1 MFNHDRGNSIVP
13 PFLSS
18 NAVPWNLQLQVAAI
32 IEAGGTPFPTTSSR
46 EFGTPPDNANGL
58 VLASDYIYF
67 NRRPRGSILP
77 GFNFNLYSSSYP
89 EQERWG
95 GYAAFEHKICDDQLR
110 LFGDFYYVD
119 AKTHDELAPIA
130 TSNFELPGFP
140 TLYVPPR
147 EAFTGEPPFGGPT
160 YAEVGAPVGAF
171 NPWNPFEQII
181 SGGSRARIFDFGN
194 RKFDN
199 ENVAERFTVGVKGDK
214 LFNGTWG
221 YDGAFMYS
229 QVEQIEKGQVTDGGR
244 VNRIMNA
251 HDPLFDPTSS
261 EFIGQTIPYNPFVD
275 SQHVTF
281 ASNLPLINFAT
292 QFAKSLVTS
301 KLATLDLNIYTTD
314 LFDLPAGGVGLAFG
328 GAFSRETFI
337 IDPDDQ
343 IRLENDIPY
352 VHAGRKSWGIYAE
365 TLIPVFSP
373 KWN

>member
-130 TSNFELPGFP
+130 TSNFLTPGSP
-140 TLYVPPR
+140 SRYIPPNHPF
-147 EAFTGEPPFGGPT
+147 ADPNNPPFGGFTP
-160 YAEVGAPVGAF
+160 AQVGMPANAF
-171 NPWNPFEQII
+171 
-181 SGGSRARIFDFGN
+181 
-194 RKFDN
+194 
-199 ENVAERFTVGVKGDK
+199 
-214 LFNGTWG
+214 
-221 YDGAFMYS
+221 
-229 QVEQIEKGQVTDGGR
+229 
-244 VNRIMNA
+244 
-251 HDPLFDPTSS
+251 
-261 EFIGQTIPYNPFVD
+261 
-275 SQHVTF
+275 
-281 ASNLPLINFAT
+281 
-292 QFAKSLVTS
+292 
-301 KLATLDLNIYTTD
+301 
-314 LFDLPAGGVGLAFG
+314 
-328 GAFSRETFI
+328 
-337 IDPDDQ
+337 
-343 IRLENDIPY
+343 
-352 VHAGRKSWGIYAE
+352 
-365 TLIPVFSP
+365 
-373 KWN
+373 